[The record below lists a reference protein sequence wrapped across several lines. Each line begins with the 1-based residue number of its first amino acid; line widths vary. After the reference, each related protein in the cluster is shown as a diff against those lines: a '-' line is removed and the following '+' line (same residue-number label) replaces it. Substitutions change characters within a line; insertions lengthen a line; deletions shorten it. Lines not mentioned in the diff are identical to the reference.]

1 MSKTGYPWKTVSTA
15 LTFGTSLTLPLTP
28 GTWFYRVRGIDFLM
42 TGTKP
47 QLSWSDPV
55 RVAVTKPRFRV
66 IH

>member
-1 MSKTGYPWKTVSTA
+1 
-15 LTFGTSLTLPLTP
+15 LQLTP

-47 QLSWSDPV
+47 QMSWSDPV
-55 RVAVTKPRFRV
+55 RVVVTKPRFRV